1 MTGEIISISA
11 DAISNKEM
19 AVKYYLATANLSN
32 TSLKNKNNNIRSLKS
47 GMLLEAKSVTGKSK
61 VIKWLLRKINL
72 LD

>member
-1 MTGEIISISA
+1 MSA
-11 DAISNKEM
+11 
-19 AVKYYLATANLSN
+19 KYYLATASLSN

-61 VIKWLLRKINL
+61 AIKWLLRKINL